1 VPQAPAPNTAVR
13 IPRERSGSELGGK
26 GAIFALALFL
36 SARSLSVYSVN
47 PTRLLLFIALCTA
60 CQVNAK
66 TGKHAAE
73 IVGRGV
79 VNSPTNKSLRFDML
93 KFGLRQF
100 CEELLHNGTP
110 LRLSDGQ
117 PVMGRFFGET
127 CEANSV
133 ENLEQSAIFVQFSGR
148 GYAWTAGTGRMGFR
162 SQGLLQLAPDFRI
175 YKDAMYVY
183 FRPVQVDTSAF
194 SLLMTERPLAEAAV
208 SIMGLNAEELGKAI
222 VSAQLGRGFTAIRYD
237 ADGNTDFALGLVDEG
252 RSPFRYFDVITSPRL
267 TAANGRTEF
276 SAGQMDFLGK
286 IHVEHAQEIVVSLHL
301 EGTERIDFAL
311 LKASSATPFLD
322 DYLTNPGVRPLPVVP
337 TFQSV
342 VQDAS
347 MTRAAVSVP
356 EGDYYLVLDHSKAVG
371 SSQPSP
377 RALPARVDYLVQ
389 TGNVG
394 EP

>member
-1 VPQAPAPNTAVR
+1 MNATR
-13 IPRERSGSELGGK
+13 
-26 GAIFALALFL
+26 LFL
-36 SARSLSVYSVN
+36 L
-47 PTRLLLFIALCTA
+47 IALCTA

-100 CEELLHNGTP
+100 CEELLHNGAP

-133 ENLEQSAIFVQFSGR
+133 ENLEHSTIFVQFSGR
-148 GYAWTAGTGRMGFR
+148 GYSWTTGTGRMGFR
-162 SQGLLQLAPDFRI
+162 AQGLLELAPDFRI
-175 YKDAMYVY
+175 YKQAMYVY

-208 SIMGLNAEELGKAI
+208 SIMGLSAEELGKAI

-237 ADGNTDFALGLVDEG
+237 ADGNTDFALGLVDQG
-252 RSPFRYFDVITSPRL
+252 RTPFRYFDVVSSPRL
-267 TAANGRTEF
+267 TVANGRTEF
-276 SAGQMDFLGK
+276 SAGQLDFLGK
-286 IHVEHAQEIVVSLHL
+286 IHVEDHQEIVVSLHL

-311 LKASSATPFLD
+311 LKADSAAPFLD
-322 DYLTNPGVRPLPVVP
+322 DYLTRPGTRPLSIVP

-342 VQDAS
+342 VQDAT
-347 MTRAAVSVP
+347 MTRAAVRVP
-356 EGDYYLVLDHSKAVG
+356 SGDYYLVLDHSAAVG
-371 SSQPSP
+371 SSQPSQSS
-377 RALPARVDYLVQ
+377 LPARVDYLVQ
-389 TGNVG
+389 TGNV
-394 EP
+394 EAL